1 MYPCVC
7 STQVL
12 AGACTCKQV
21 QHTKNLFSLSVQ
33 WQTCKS
39 AGSRAAYVT
48 KIENYNIT
56 DWSPHKW
63 CIQSNGVWL
72 SGEWRRSIIW
82 KGSDQFWTEEGAFEY
97 IFHHLKRFSC
107 FQHPWLRLG
116 RLWPKF
122 RHQTLS
128 PRIYVNVH
136 VPVCCFVTG
145 QTCLCRIT
153 LQCTNYT
160 YPRQR
165 KYNRNEYSA
174 VGSPA
179 VRLCNRV

>member
-7 STQVL
+7 SIQVL
-12 AGACTCKQV
+12 AGACTWKQV
-21 QHTKNLFSLSVQ
+21 QHAKNLFPNDKHANLL
-33 WQTCKS
+33 
-39 AGSRAAYVT
+39 AAEQLMLQKCCYLCW
-48 KIENYNIT
+48 KNT

-72 SGEWRRSIIW
+72 SGESRRSIIW
-82 KGSDQFWTEEGAFEY
+82 KGSDQFWTEEGAFEH

-122 RHQTLS
+122 RHRTLS
-128 PRIYVNVH
+128 LRTYVNVH

-160 YPRQR
+160 YAQAA
-165 KYNRNEYSA
+165 E
-174 VGSPA
+174 V
-179 VRLCNRV
+179 

>member
-12 AGACTCKQV
+12 AGACTWKQV
-21 QHTKNLFSLSVQ
+21 QHAKNLFSLSVQ

-48 KIENYNIT
+48 NIEKNT

-72 SGEWRRSIIW
+72 SGESRRSIIW
-82 KGSDQFWTEEGAFEY
+82 KGSDLFWTEEGAFEY

-122 RHQTLS
+122 RHRTLS
-128 PRIYVNVH
+128 LRTYVNVH

-160 YPRQR
+160 YAQAA
-165 KYNRNEYSA
+165 E
-174 VGSPA
+174 V
-179 VRLCNRV
+179 

>member
-1 MYPCVC
+1 MPRISFLMTNMQICWQQSSLCY
-7 STQVL
+7 
-12 AGACTCKQV
+12 KYW
-21 QHTKNLFSLSVQ
+21 KN
-33 WQTCKS
+33 
-39 AGSRAAYVT
+39 
-48 KIENYNIT
+48 T

-72 SGEWRRSIIW
+72 SGESRRSIIW

-122 RHQTLS
+122 RHRTSSL
-128 PRIYVNVH
+128 RTYVNVH

-160 YPRQR
+160 YAQAAEVYQKWVFGR
-165 KYNRNEYSA
+165 
-174 VGSPA
+174 
-179 VRLCNRV
+179 RVSSCPSLQ